1 MDDLIRSILE
11 ESRVVAV
18 VGVSPRPERDSHEV
32 MAFLQSRGYRCIPV
46 NPASREPEIL
56 GEKVYRSLADL
67 PERIDLV
74 DVFRRSEHAGEVV
87 DQAIAAGARSVW
99 LQLGV
104 RDDAAAERARAAGIR
119 IVMDRCPKLE
129 IPRLGI
135 RPVGD

>member
-1 MDDLIRSILE
+1 
-11 ESRVVAV
+11 
-18 VGVSPRPERDSHEV
+18 